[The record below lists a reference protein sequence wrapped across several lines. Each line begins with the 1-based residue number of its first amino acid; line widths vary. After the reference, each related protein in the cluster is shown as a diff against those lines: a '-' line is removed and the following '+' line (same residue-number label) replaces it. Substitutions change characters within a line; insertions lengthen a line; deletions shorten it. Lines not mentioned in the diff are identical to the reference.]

1 MRPSCH
7 TPSKAF
13 EISKKQ
19 PKHQVKDC
27 NQMMHK
33 FHELL
38 KEADIHINQMV
49 ENQTDFHTTRC
60 FLVDSN
66 ILLNRIFQKTLM

>member
-1 MRPSCH
+1 
-7 TPSKAF
+7 
-13 EISKKQ
+13 
-19 PKHQVKDC
+19 
-27 NQMMHK
+27 MMHK

-38 KEADIHINQMV
+38 KEAGIHINQMV
-49 ENQTDFHTTRC
+49 ENQTDFHTTHC

>member
-1 MRPSCH
+1 
-7 TPSKAF
+7 
-13 EISKKQ
+13 
-19 PKHQVKDC
+19 
-27 NQMMHK
+27 MMHK